1 LSILTEE
8 STKLAPGVR
17 RHEWKA
23 AHGFRKFYKTRTE
36 QVMRPINVEITIGHN
51 VGVSSSYYRATDNEL
66 VQDYLKAIPQ
76 LTVTSHVE
84 ILEKQITELT
94 KENED

>member
-1 LSILTEE
+1 
-8 STKLAPGVR
+8 
-17 RHEWKA
+17 
-23 AHGFRKFYKTRTE
+23 
-36 QVMRPINVEITIGHN
+36 MRPINVEITIGHN